1 MVSSDCMGRNLCVG
15 STGRVLF
22 AYKAHSVV
30 KFIDGVGIKSSSRS
44 VPLMQSVALKEKQ
57 IRQCSGFYLESFDM
71 SFFYLSCVHRSPKVT
86 PVFKGSSLICR
97 SI

>member
-30 KFIDGVGIKSSSRS
+30 KFIDGVGIKWSSIS
-44 VPLMQSVALKEKQ
+44 VPLIQSVALREEQ
-57 IRQCSGFYLESFDM
+57 IRQYNGCCLVLIFDSFDI
-71 SFFYLSCVHRSPKVT
+71 
-86 PVFKGSSLICR
+86 SSVLN
-97 SI
+97 